1 VLAHLRFQGALL
13 VGVEG
18 EGAVM
23 SPKTPTYGAMAEYL
37 IRERGYVVL
46 GFKSAVKP
54 GFETR
59 SLWTQEQPTHMGKFV
74 IREETDQ
81 ADWNEQKR
89 ILAQQFGALRFA
101 ATRPE
106 YFYQAVQD

>member
-1 VLAHLRFQGALL
+1 
-13 VGVEG
+13 
-18 EGAVM
+18 M
-23 SPKTPTYGAMAEYL
+23 SKPPTYAAMAEFL
-37 IRERGYVVL
+37 IQYRGYVVL
-46 GFKSAVKP
+46 GFKSEVKP

-59 SLWTQEQPTHMGKFV
+59 SLWTQEQSTHVGSFV

-89 ILAQQFGALRFA
+89 ILAQQFGALKFA
-101 ATRPE
+101 ATKPE